1 MSPSKR
7 LRAAASRL
15 DPRDLDTVASIAEAL
30 LADSAIVVISNGP
43 QVAVLDG
50 QGVPELATG
59 FLEDLEAAL
68 PHGSPWPFAGRR
80 QGLNS

>member
-1 MSPSKR
+1 MSASKR
-7 LRAAASRL
+7 LRVAAARL

-30 LADSAIVVISNGP
+30 LSDSAIVVISNGP

-50 QGVPELATG
+50 RGVPELATG
-59 FLEDLEAAL
+59 FLQDLEAVL

-80 QGLNS
+80 QGLDS